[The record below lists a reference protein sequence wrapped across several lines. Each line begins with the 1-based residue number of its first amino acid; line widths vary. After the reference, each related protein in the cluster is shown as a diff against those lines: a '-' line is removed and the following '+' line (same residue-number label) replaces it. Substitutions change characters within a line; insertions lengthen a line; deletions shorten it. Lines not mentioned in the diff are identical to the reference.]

1 MSSTTERPGAIETA
15 EIEDTSLLAF
25 YRDMNEPERRTF
37 WACAGG
43 WALDG
48 MDFMIYPLVIGT
60 IITMWKVDPG
70 TAGLAGTV
78 TLLAS
83 AVGGWLGGYLADRI
97 GRVKT
102 LQLTILWF
110 SVFSLVCAFVQSF
123 DQLLIARALLGLG
136 FGGEW
141 AAGAVLMGESI
152 RAQYRGRAVG
162 SVQSGWAVGWG
173 FAVLA
178 QAVLFSYL
186 PPDTAWRWM
195 FAIGALPAVM
205 IFFLRHYVEEP
216 EIAAATLA
224 KQNATGERPGLHEI
238 FSGPI
243 LKTTILASLAITGCQ
258 GGYYAVTFW
267 VPRFLTTERKLSV
280 VSSTGYLAAL
290 IIGSFAGY
298 LVGAWLADKIGRRN
312 LFLYMSLGAIAIIV
326 AYTQLPLTNEIL
338 WVLGFPLGFFASA
351 YFSGVGAFLTELYPT
366 RLRGL
371 GPGLLL
377 QFRPRHRRVVSF
389 PGRRVVEHHLARQ
402 RDRDLRGAGLWV
414 VLPRGVRAAGDA
426 RPGAARGWVRASD
439 GTSAARRSP
448 DAAQRAA
455 GRGVTRYS
463 SGAHKTSSEAPL
475 VAVGPGSA
483 EQRCTLHRVRDT
495 RHSPPQ
501 CVRAAFFERSRVGWA
516 GVDALEKRHCF
527 GMTLF
532 EAGARG
538 GGFQRKAHLDV
549 GGREFVAGKP
559 LALAEFA
566 LPERHMLLELRID
579 QSGQRLIADLAH
591 QRPQQRRR
599 ALRHQRE
606 QQLQQ

>member
-1 MSSTTERPGAIETA
+1 MSSTTGPSGTVEIAP
-15 EIEDTSLLAF
+15 IEDSSLLAF
-25 YRDMNEPERRTF
+25 YRDMNLPERRTF
-37 WACAGG
+37 WACAAG

-60 IITMWKVDPG
+60 IITMWKVDAG
-70 TAGLAGTV
+70 TAGLAGTM

-110 SVFSLVCAFVQSF
+110 SVFSLVCAFVQNF

-152 RAQYRGRAVG
+152 RPQYRGRAVG

-173 FAVLA
+173 LAVLS

-186 PPDTAWRWM
+186 PPDMAWRWM
-195 FAIGALPAVM
+195 FAIGALPALLV
-205 IFFLRHYVEEP
+205 FFLRRYVEEP

-224 KQNATGERPGLHEI
+224 KQNASGERPGLHEI

-243 LKTTILASLAITGCQ
+243 LKTTILASLAVTGCQ
-258 GGYYAVTFW
+258 GGYYAITFW

-312 LFLYMSLGAIAIIV
+312 LFLYFSLGAIAVIV

-366 RLRGL
+366 RLRGS
-371 GPGLLL
+371 GQG
-377 QFRPRHRRVVSF
+377 FCYNF
-389 PGRRVVEHHLARQ
+389 
-402 RDRDLRGAGLWV
+402 
-414 VLPRGVRAAGDA
+414 
-426 RPGAARGWVRASD
+426 
-439 GTSAARRSP
+439 
-448 DAAQRAA
+448 
-455 GRGVTRYS
+455 GRGIGALFPFLVGALS
-463 SGAHKTSSEAPL
+463 STTSLGNAIAIF
-475 VAVGPGSA
+475 AVLAYG
-483 EQRCTLHRVRDT
+483 LFFL
-495 RHSPPQ
+495 
-501 CVRAAFFERSRVGWA
+501 AA
-516 GVDALEKRHCF
+516 
-527 GMTLF
+527 
-532 EAGARG
+532 
-538 GGFQRKAHLDV
+538 
-549 GGREFVAGKP
+549 
-559 LALAEFA
+559 FA
-566 LPERHMLLELRID
+566 LPETRGRVLH
-579 QSGQRLIADLAH
+579 ADG
-591 QRPQQRRR
+591 
-599 ALRHQRE
+599 
-606 QQLQQ
+606 